1 MRGHR
6 PSTIPPPRIGHRA
19 LYVSLDHSLEVEAVK
34 LANPFYLSY
43 ESAFKLAGLKRADTR
58 FT

>member
-1 MRGHR
+1 MVTHR
-6 PSTIPPPRIGHRA
+6 ASPIVHRA
-19 LYVSLDHSLEVEAVK
+19 LYASLDRFLDVEGASS
-34 LANPFYLSY
+34 ANPFYLSY